1 MGKMAVL
8 QEDVTECLGLSL
20 FEPGPDD
27 VITGIMQDEAKV
39 LDGKSL

>member
-8 QEDVTECLGLSL
+8 QEDVTESLGLSL

-27 VITGIMQDEAKV
+27 VIWGTMQDEAMV
-39 LDGKSL
+39 FDGKSL